1 MSTRSHKPR
10 WSKWQNIFLQSFIRV
25 GKLYSKAIWWQGR
38 WLRTSKTT
46 RAWNLF
52 RFGGSEQRL
61 KCCRTLSDRKLYVLT
76 ESTTSA
82 WLHDIMCSCAQPAFV
97 PRCCWCRCWWSYY
110 ENMTVMVVVVITSMM
125 IKKRYSAIQS
135 QKQTN
140 HLSSHVSISPCSIG
154 LLPGW
159 TPSNGA
165 RKLRPRLWQ
174 CMSLFALAKQEP
186 WLTGHIFANGCLW
199 ILDDSRPPI
208 PTKSHQRS
216 YRII

>member
-1 MSTRSHKPR
+1 M
-10 WSKWQNIFLQSFIRV
+10 V
-25 GKLYSKAIWWQGR
+25 
-38 WLRTSKTT
+38 
-46 RAWNLF
+46 
-52 RFGGSEQRL
+52 
-61 KCCRTLSDRKLYVLT
+61 
-76 ESTTSA
+76 
-82 WLHDIMCSCAQPAFV
+82 
-97 PRCCWCRCWWSYY
+97 
-110 ENMTVMVVVVITSMM
+110 VVVVITSMM

-165 RKLRPRLWQ
+165 GKLRPRLWQ

-216 YRII
+216 YRIRIYGIVVLGSQRHGVLRVLQDMWVWQRMHLVVSHVP